1 MNMKAEEILAK
12 VKEKA
17 AVAADYTAKQAGKV
31 VETTKLNI
39 RLYELNGDIE
49 DNERR
54 IGQIVYAAHRG
65 ETADQAELDALLVK
79 LDAAHADA
87 MDLRRKIAERRKK
100 KTCPSC
106 GRACAEED
114 DFCSGCGASMR
125 DQA

>member
-1 MNMKAEEILAK
+1 MNMRAEDILAK

-17 AVAADYTAKQAGKV
+17 SVAADYTAKQASKV
-31 VETTKLNI
+31 VEATKLNI
-39 RLYELNGDIE
+39 RLHELNGDIE
-49 DNERR
+49 DDERR

-125 DQA
+125 DRT

>member
-1 MNMKAEEILAK
+1 MKAEEIFAK
-12 VKEKA
+12 VNEKA
-17 AVAADYTAKQAGKV
+17 SVAADDTAKQAGTG

-49 DNERR
+49 DDERR

-87 MDLRRKIAERRKK
+87 ADLRRKIAERRKK

-125 DQA
+125 GQA

>member
-1 MNMKAEEILAK
+1 MKAEEILAK

-17 AVAADYTAKQAGKV
+17 SVAADYTAKQAGKV
-31 VETTKLNI
+31 VETTKLNL

-49 DNERR
+49 DDERR

-87 MDLRRKIAERRKK
+87 ADLRRKIAERRKK

-125 DQA
+125 GQA

>member
-1 MNMKAEEILAK
+1 MKAEEILAK

-17 AVAADYTAKQAGKV
+17 SVAADYTAKQAGKV

-39 RLYELNGDIE
+39 LLYELNGDIE
-49 DNERR
+49 DDERR

-79 LDAAHADA
+79 LDAAYADA
-87 MDLRRKIAERRKK
+87 ADLRRKIAERRKK

-125 DQA
+125 GQA

>member
-17 AVAADYTAKQAGKV
+17 SVAADYTAKQAGKV

-49 DNERR
+49 DDERR

-87 MDLRRKIAERRKK
+87 ADLRRKEKNVSFLRQSVRRR
-100 KTCPSC
+100 
-106 GRACAEED
+106 G
-114 DFCSGCGASMR
+114 
-125 DQA
+125 

>member
-1 MNMKAEEILAK
+1 MKAEEILAK

-17 AVAADYTAKQAGKV
+17 SVAADYTAKQAGKV

-49 DNERR
+49 DDERR
-54 IGQIVYAAHRG
+54 IGPIVNAAHRG

-87 MDLRRKIAERRKK
+87 ADLRRKIAERRKK

-125 DQA
+125 GQA